1 MRSAAGTKGGVD
13 GAGAAGTG
21 DGVAGPG
28 GAGVVAPRLRGVL
41 HAGAFPAAAVA
52 GVVLIALGPTQPAR
66 LAAAVSLVVDRAT

>member
-28 GAGVVAPRLRGVL
+28 GAGAVAPRLRGVL
-41 HAGAFPAAAVA
+41 HAGAFPAADTPNRAIQVT
-52 GVVLIALGPTQPAR
+52 LYT
-66 LAAAVSLVVDRAT
+66 AAASLAG